1 MDSQYHIQREYPPHF
16 CVDIILKEAKEEDR
30 IVKQIFYTMLS
41 AYTNNPV
48 NLAINSPSGEGK
60 TYVIQKVGEKFPKE
74 DVMFLAGMTDKALFH
89 RQGLF
94 VVTDE
99 QTGEHESLDK
109 MTKEI
114 DSQIDDKELEISI
127 TKDPMLKEGLKA
139 FIDSLEE
146 DKKELKKRA
155 KKLIDLS
162 HKVLVFLDSP
172 RPELF
177 NALMPLLSHDRYEV
191 EYEFVDT
198 NNGIK
203 TKTNVLRGWPAVIFA
218 HRL

>member
-218 HRL
+218 WIS